1 MIGTCS
7 IPTGQISTQAMH
19 CMHDHT
25 VSGLIGLPS
34 RFASDANSGWT
45 PSAARTPKVP
55 SACSRRSRMR
65 SRGESG

>member
-7 IPTGQISTQAMH
+7 IPTGQISTHAMH

-25 VSGLIGLPS
+25 VSGLIGLP
-34 RFASDANSGWT
+34 RRLASEAKSGGT
-45 PSAARTPKVP
+45 VSQPRMPNVP
-55 SACSRRSRMR
+55 SDYSLRSRIR